1 MRNNNQHKE
10 PNPLKQYVL
19 QPMVCTDRPI
29 DTGRCRRTLRNNS
42 EEQINSKEP
51 RLIHHR
57 VLEAGLYGLAREEKK
72 SLTADQRKVKF
83 YTSS

>member
-1 MRNNNQHKE
+1 MGNNNQQNG

-19 QPMVCTDRPI
+19 QPTVCADRPI
-29 DTGRCRRTLRNNS
+29 DTGRCRHTQRNNS
-42 EEQINSKEP
+42 EEQINSQEP

-57 VLEAGLYGLAREEKK
+57 LLEAGLYGLAREEKK

-83 YTSS
+83 YTRS